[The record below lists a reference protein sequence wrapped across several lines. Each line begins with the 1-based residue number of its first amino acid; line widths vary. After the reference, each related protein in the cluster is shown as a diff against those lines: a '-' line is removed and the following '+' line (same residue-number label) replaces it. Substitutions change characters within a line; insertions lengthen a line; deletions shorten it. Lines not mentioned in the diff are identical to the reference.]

1 MRQMMWVR
9 SNERERGA
17 NLIEAALVLPL
28 LLLLLAGV
36 VDLGRAFYSYVTL
49 TNAVREGARFAS
61 RFPYEGNEGVIADL
75 VVARVKEE
83 PGFSDIPTDRIVVD
97 DPIEGLGGEKG
108 TEVTVRAS
116 LLYDTILG
124 GVLGMESF
132 TIRTEA
138 TMRIFGVDALP

>member
-1 MRQMMWVR
+1 MTDVGSDRGD
-9 SNERERGA
+9 RGA

-28 LLLLLAGV
+28 LLVLLAGV
-36 VDLGRAFYSYVTL
+36 ADLGRAFYSYVTL

-75 VVARVKEE
+75 VVARVKQE
-83 PGFSDIPTDRIVVD
+83 PGFANIPNDRIVVD
-97 DPIEGLGGEKG
+97 DIDGLGDPKG
-108 TEVTVRAS
+108 SQITVRAS

-124 GVLGMESF
+124 RILRIESL